1 MPRLSNVEQANLVR
15 SREVANDLF
24 WTPKSLVK
32 IHLEMLIPH
41 VRPDDLILEPAR
53 GRGAYYDYFE
63 LAFPEANYDWC
74 EITDGRDFFE
84 YSIGNSPD
92 VILTNP
98 PFSLLKRFI
107 ERMILLNPRV
117 ISLLLNSYAM
127 TPCRI
132 QEFNDAGYYLVG
144 YHLTRV
150 NRWFGCSCIVVF
162 SREATSNIISIDTTK
177 HVLESDV

>member
-15 SREVANDLF
+15 KREVASDKF

-32 IHLEMLIPH
+32 IHLEAVIPH

-63 LAFPEANYDWC
+63 LAFPTSRYDWC
-74 EITDGRDFFE
+74 EITDGKDFFE
-84 YSIGNSPD
+84 YQTRPD
-92 VILTNP
+92 VIVTNP
-98 PFSLLKRFI
+98 PFSILKQFI
-107 ERMILLNPRV
+107 QKMILLKPRV
-117 ISLLLNSYAM
+117 ISLLLNAYAM

-132 QEFNDAGYYLVG
+132 QAFNDAGYYLVH

-150 NRWFGCSCIVVF
+150 NRWFGCSVIVVF
-162 SREATSNIISIDTTK
+162 SREATANILGHDVTK
-177 HVLESDV
+177 HVLESDS